1 MDKEMNILF
10 VHPLEGN
17 AYELY
22 KAFER
27 KKNINIIPLLKEKLK
42 LENNLITKIRHK
54 IRLHKDSF
62 DINNK
67 LLSYNLD
74 NIDIVFIVKG
84 NEVYPDTLKKI
95 SKKFPSIKLINW
107 SLDDMSGWHTK
118 SLFFHYGLKYYDL
131 VYTTKTY
138 NISRLKKIGAK
149 KIKYITQ
156 AYSNDIHKKPQK
168 TSKLFEYDVLFIGR
182 AEKERF
188 ETKKF
193 LANNGI
199 NVNIYGTGWEKKPY
213 KHQINNLF
221 IHKHPL
227 FNENYALA
235 IASSKITLTFLSKIN
250 EDLHTSRSFE
260 IPACGGFMIAERT
273 SEHTTLF
280 EENKEAVYFS
290 SNNEL
295 LEKIN
300 YYLNNEIVRKEI
312 INNALKRSKSSGYSY
327 DDMADKLVIDFQ
339 ELYV

>member
-1 MDKEMNILF
+1 M
-10 VHPLEGN
+10 G
-17 AYELY
+17 
-22 KAFER
+22 
-27 KKNINIIPLLKEKLK
+27 
-42 LENNLITKIRHK
+42 
-54 IRLHKDSF
+54 
-62 DINNK
+62 
-67 LLSYNLD
+67 
-74 NIDIVFIVKG
+74 
-84 NEVYPDTLKKI
+84 
-95 SKKFPSIKLINW
+95 
-107 SLDDMSGWHTK
+107 
-118 SLFFHYGLKYYDL
+118 
-131 VYTTKTY
+131 
-138 NISRLKKIGAK
+138 
-149 KIKYITQ
+149 
-156 AYSNDIHKKPQK
+156 
-168 TSKLFEYDVLFIGR
+168 
-182 AEKERF
+182 
-188 ETKKF
+188 
-193 LANNGI
+193 
-199 NVNIYGTGWEKKPY
+199 KKPY